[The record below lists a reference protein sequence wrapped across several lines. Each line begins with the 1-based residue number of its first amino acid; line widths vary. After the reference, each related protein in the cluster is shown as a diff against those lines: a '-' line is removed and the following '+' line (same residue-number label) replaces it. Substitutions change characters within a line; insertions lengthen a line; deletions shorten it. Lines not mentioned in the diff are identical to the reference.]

1 MKVTASYAK
10 SNLLELLKAVE
21 RGEVVTISRYG
32 KAIAILSPAKQV
44 LKSKRKLGTLKG
56 RIKILDPDWAA
67 SMTEKDVEAF
77 IRGRY

>member
-10 SNLLELLKAVE
+10 SNLPELLKAVE
-21 RGEVVTISRYG
+21 RGEIVTISRSG
-32 KAIAILSPAKQV
+32 KSLAILSPAPRV

-56 RIKILDPDWAA
+56 RIEILDPDWAA

-77 IRGRY
+77 IRGCY